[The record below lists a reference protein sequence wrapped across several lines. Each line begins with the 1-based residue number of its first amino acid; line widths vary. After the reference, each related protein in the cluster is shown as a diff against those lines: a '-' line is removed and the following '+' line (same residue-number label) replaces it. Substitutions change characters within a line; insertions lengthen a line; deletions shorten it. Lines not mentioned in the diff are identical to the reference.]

1 MADASELLPCPFCGG
16 RGSLKYTNI
25 GRTDGL
31 VQCAGCGARS
41 RDESLGLPQDWS
53 NVRNVWNSRT
63 KVSKEGG

>member
-41 RDESLGLPQDWS
+41 RDVSLGIPQDWS
-53 NVRNVWNSRT
+53 DVRNARNSRA
-63 KVSKEGG
+63 KARREGG